1 MQSKR
6 WTASWGLVGV
16 AALAAALT
24 VGAPAPVGADQ
35 NEGPATAQRDLS
47 VGNFYGCAL
56 TLSGALKC
64 WGQNNATG
72 ALGAGD
78 NNNRG
83 DVAGEMGDALPAVD
97 LGTGRTA
104 VSVSAGQS
112 HTCAVLDNASL
123 KCWGFTVGGQIGLG
137 VQDTRGDGPGEMGD
151 NLPAVDLG
159 AGRAAAAVSVGGTS
173 TCALLDNA
181 AVKCWGDNLN
191 GQEGLGDTTR
201 RGDDP
206 GEMGD
211 ALPAVNLG
219 TGRTATTIS
228 SGRSH
233 VCAILDNGSVK
244 CWGWNQ
250 YGQLGLGATDN
261 RGDGAGEMGD
271 NLPPVDLGTGRTAV
285 AISSSFVNTCA
296 LLDNGRV
303 KCWGF
308 GGFAIP
314 ATGATDN
321 RGDGPGEMGDALPY
335 VDLGTGRTA
344 VAISTGDNFA
354 CALLDNGR
362 VKCWGSNNAG
372 QLGLGDMD
380 TRGDAP
386 GEMGDALPYL
396 DLGTGRTATAV
407 AAGNS
412 QACARLDDGSIKC
425 WGNNQSGALGLGDS
439 ANRGDQPGEMGD
451 ALPSTTLVTPAPALT
466 ASLSVSPGS
475 VPVGGTVDYSVTVQ
489 NTGNVGLTGFAVT
502 PPSLDCPTLPSTLLP
517 GASTVIACT
526 YQPTVDDL
534 GSFPL
539 TASVD
544 TAQTSPVAT
553 NTQNVTV
560 TIPAG
565 QGVLMGSVTAQGV
578 GDPVSGAMVAA
589 LTSSDFSATGIDLT
603 AADGSYRTLVPAGSY
618 FVYTA
623 DPAGAHVAG
632 FAALTTTT
640 VADGATVTVN
650 AQVSRRLGGVS
661 GRINGASG
669 SGLATGLAL
678 TVNAGT
684 GQLDG
689 GALTDGVGDYAVRD
703 LRAGPHWV
711 TLVDLAGGHAIRY
724 HDGTPTPAATTAAGA
739 ARVDVVGDAV
749 AAIGTSQLPAQ
760 TPPAGTTHLQGTVS
774 DSGGPLAGVAVLAL
788 SSATFQYEAAA
799 VTDVNGDYDI
809 AVDPGSYVLG
819 FADTAGVH
827 AFEWFD
833 DQPGSGL
840 DSATPVTA
848 AVGTPGVADA
858 TLDSSRGSLAGTVVD
873 DGSGDPL
880 ADVWVFAIDQTGSVV
895 GVARTAA
902 NGTYSMADVPA
913 SGVRVRFLELTG
925 THVAEYFNDVQ
936 GPGSGTLYA
945 SATVV
950 VVPGASTVTVDA
962 SLAASN

>member
-1 MQSKR
+1 MQGKR
-6 WTASWGLVGV
+6 WTAVWGLVGV
-16 AALAAALT
+16 AALAVALT

-35 NEGPATAQRDLS
+35 NEGPATAQRGLS
-47 VGNFYGCAL
+47 AGNFYGCAL
-56 TLSGALKC
+56 TLTGALKC
-64 WGQNNATG
+64 WGQNNTTG

-78 NNNRG
+78 SNNRG

-104 VSVSAGQS
+104 VSVSTGQS

-159 AGRAAAAVSVGGTS
+159 TGRTAAAASVGGTS

-181 AVKCWGDNLN
+181 TVKCWGDNLL
-191 GQEGLGDTTR
+191 GQEGQGDTTR

-211 ALPAVNLG
+211 ALPAVSLG

-244 CWGWNQ
+244 CWGWNP

-271 NLPPVDLGTGRTAV
+271 NLPQVDLGTGRTAV
-285 AISSSFVNTCA
+285 AVSSSFVNTCA

-321 RGDGPGEMGDALPY
+321 RGDDPGEMGDALPY

-362 VKCWGSNNAG
+362 VKCWGANSSG
-372 QLGLGDMD
+372 QLGLGDTD

-386 GEMGDALPYL
+386 GEMGDALPYV

-412 QACARLDDGSIKC
+412 HACARLDDGRIKC
-425 WGNNQSGALGLGDS
+425 WGSNQAGALGVGDS

-451 ALPSTTLVTPAPALT
+451 TLPSTTLVTPTPALT
-466 ASLSVSPGS
+466 ASLSASPGS
-475 VPVGGTVDYSVTVQ
+475 VPVGGTVEYSVTVQ
-489 NTGNVGLTGFAVT
+489 NTGNVGLTGFSVT
-502 PPSLDCPTLPSTLLP
+502 PPSLDCPTLPASLLP
-517 GASTVIACT
+517 GPSTVIACT

-539 TASVD
+539 AASVA

-553 NTQNVTV
+553 NTANVTV
-560 TIPAG
+560 TIPSG
-565 QGVLMGSVTAQGV
+565 YGVLQGTVTERV
-578 GDPVSGAMVAA
+578 FGDPVSGALVGALAA
-589 LTSSDFSATGIDLT
+589 SDFSAQGIDLT
-603 AADGSYRTLVPAGSY
+603 AADGTYRVLVPAGSY
-618 FVYTA
+618 FAYVA
-623 DPAGAHVAG
+623 DPTGAHVPAFAG
-632 FAALTTTT
+632 TSPRAVGA
-640 VADGATVTVN
+640 GATVTADALVD
-650 AQVSRRLGGVS
+650 RTLGGVQGRVVDATS
-661 GRINGASG
+661 GDPIPTA
-669 SGLATGLAL
+669 LAL
-678 TVNAGT
+678 TAVAGT
-684 GQLDG
+684 SQIDG
-689 GALTDGVGDYAVRD
+689 GATAGAGGVYTVSG
-703 LRAGPHWV
+703 LRAVSHWV

-724 HDGTPTPAATTAAGA
+724 YGGSPSSVGATS
-739 ARVDVVGDAV
+739 VNVVGGAV
-749 AAIGTSQLPAQ
+749 ASLGDTALPAQ
-760 TPPAGTTHLQGTVS
+760 TAPGGTAHLQGTVS
-774 DSGGPLAGVAVLAL
+774 DAGGPLAGVAVLAL
-788 SSATFQYEAAA
+788 SSANYAFEAGA
-799 VTDVNGDYDI
+799 VTDANGQYDI
-809 AVDPGSYVLG
+809 GVDPGDYVLG
-819 FADTAGVH
+819 FADTTGDH
-827 AFEWFD
+827 AFEWYLD
-833 DQPGSGL
+833 RPGSGL
-840 DSATPVTA
+840 ASATPVTA
-848 AVGTPGVADA
+848 AVDTPGVADA
-858 TLDSSRGSLAGTVVD
+858 TLDSSRGSLAGMVVE

-950 VVPGASTVTVDA
+950 AVPGAATATVDA